1 MLLWRKGGQE
11 QTGEID
17 VKRPYVAAVVVA
29 AGTSSRMQGLDK
41 QLEEVGGI
49 PVIVR
54 TLLALSDSDWIDEI
68 VLVTRRGTIPDMLAL
83 ARAWGVPKIRS
94 VIAGGQTRQQSVQL
108 GVEAVGPQVRYV
120 AVHDGARPFVCGQVI
135 ADAVFDAIRYGA
147 AAPAVPV
154 SDTIKV
160 ADANGMMNRPRIA
173 AVFSRFK
180 RLRYSNWN
188 VTARR
193 RRPHCKADTIIQT
206 IARCLKRPDFQYTC
220 HVGTAITLKSRRRWI
235 FWLRRRLQS
244 CGRRWRHEAAHWTW
258 L

>member
-83 ARAWGVPKIRS
+83 ARRRANASTVGSTWRRS
-94 VIAGGQTRQQSVQL
+94 GRAAGK
-108 GVEAVGPQVRYV
+108 
-120 AVHDGARPFVCGQVI
+120 VCG
-135 ADAVFDAIRYGA
+135 G
-147 AAPAVPV
+147 
-154 SDTIKV
+154 
-160 ADANGMMNRPRIA
+160 
-173 AVFSRFK
+173 
-180 RLRYSNWN
+180 
-188 VTARR
+188 
-193 RRPHCKADTIIQT
+193 
-206 IARCLKRPDFQYTC
+206 
-220 HVGTAITLKSRRRWI
+220 SRRRTSVCMWAGD
-235 FWLRRRLQS
+235 R
-244 CGRRWRHEAAHWTW
+244 
-258 L
+258 

>member
-1 MLLWRKGGQE
+1 MLFWRKGGQE

-49 PVIVR
+49 PVIGR

-108 GVEAVGPQVRYV
+108 GVEAVGPRARYV
-120 AVHDGARPFVCGQVI
+120 AVHDGARPFVCGQV
-135 ADAVFDAIRYGA
+135 FELERYRTA
-147 AAPAVPV
+147 AQ
-154 SDTIKV
+154 
-160 ADANGMMNRPRIA
+160 A
-173 AVFSRFK
+173 A
-180 RLRYSNWN
+180 
-188 VTARR
+188 
-193 RRPHCKADTIIQT
+193 
-206 IARCLKRPDFQYTC
+206 
-220 HVGTAITLKSRRRWI
+220 
-235 FWLRRRLQS
+235 LQS
-244 CGRRWRHEAAHWTW
+244 GHDYTDDCQMLEAAGFPVHLSRGDSDNIKITTPVD
-258 L
+258 LLAAQAIAKLREEMEA

>member
-83 ARAWGVPKIRS
+83 ARALGRAENPFCYRRRANASTVGSTWRRS
-94 VIAGGQTRQQSVQL
+94 GRAAGK
-108 GVEAVGPQVRYV
+108 
-120 AVHDGARPFVCGQVI
+120 VCG
-135 ADAVFDAIRYGA
+135 G
-147 AAPAVPV
+147 
-154 SDTIKV
+154 
-160 ADANGMMNRPRIA
+160 
-173 AVFSRFK
+173 
-180 RLRYSNWN
+180 
-188 VTARR
+188 
-193 RRPHCKADTIIQT
+193 
-206 IARCLKRPDFQYTC
+206 
-220 HVGTAITLKSRRRWI
+220 SRRRTSVCMWAGD
-235 FWLRRRLQS
+235 R
-244 CGRRWRHEAAHWTW
+244 
-258 L
+258 

>member
-41 QLEEVGGI
+41 QLEDVGGI

-108 GVEAVGPQVRYV
+108 GVEAVGPQARYV

-160 ADANGMMNRPRIA
+160 ADANGMIESTPDRSRLFAVQTPQVFELERYRMA
-173 AVFSRFK
+173 AQ
-180 RLRYSNWN
+180 
-188 VTARR
+188 A
-193 RRPHCKADTIIQT
+193 A
-206 IARCLKRPDFQYTC
+206 
-220 HVGTAITLKSRRRWI
+220 
-235 FWLRRRLQS
+235 LQS
-244 CGRRWRHEAAHWTW
+244 GHDYTDDCQMLEAAGFPVHLSRGDSDNIKITTPVD
-258 L
+258 LLAAQAIAKLREEMEA